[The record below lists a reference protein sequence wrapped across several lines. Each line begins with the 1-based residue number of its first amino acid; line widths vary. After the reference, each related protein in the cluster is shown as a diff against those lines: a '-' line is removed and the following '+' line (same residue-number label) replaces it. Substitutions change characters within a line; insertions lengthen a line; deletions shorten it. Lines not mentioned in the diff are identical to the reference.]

1 MAIRVGP
8 LADSTL
14 NARLLCESPLRI
26 VAAPD
31 YLRRHGLPRT
41 AADLQAHR
49 QLGFTSPASLNLW
62 PLGANGLKVNPSPA
76 ASSGATLR
84 ALALHGCG
92 IACLADFLVGP
103 DIAAGR
109 LEAVR
114 LPEQRDWKQPI
125 WAVFYKQGR
134 PLPRI
139 ACLVDYLADA
149 LAE

>member
-1 MAIRVGP
+1 M
-8 LADSTL
+8 
-14 NARLLCESPLRI
+14 
-26 VAAPD
+26 
-31 YLRRHGLPRT
+31 
-41 AADLQAHR
+41 
-49 QLGFTSPASLNLW
+49 
-62 PLGANGLKVNPSPA
+62 NPSPA

-134 PLPRI
+134 RCRASPAWWTTWRTRWLNELKLTIRSSPKTLHWR
-139 ACLVDYLADA
+139 
-149 LAE
+149 

>member
-1 MAIRVGP
+1 M
-8 LADSTL
+8 
-14 NARLLCESPLRI
+14 
-26 VAAPD
+26 
-31 YLRRHGLPRT
+31 
-41 AADLQAHR
+41 
-49 QLGFTSPASLNLW
+49 
-62 PLGANGLKVNPSPA
+62 NPSPA